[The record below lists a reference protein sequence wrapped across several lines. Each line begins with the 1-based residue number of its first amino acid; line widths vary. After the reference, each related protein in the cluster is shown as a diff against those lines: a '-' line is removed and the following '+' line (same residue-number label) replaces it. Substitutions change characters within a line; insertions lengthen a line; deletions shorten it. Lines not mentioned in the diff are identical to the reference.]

1 MHTLQRVLQQSAIL
15 SLILHT
21 AGSAGVN
28 LSGVPAPALVAVFKE
43 GGTKTLVGILKD
55 LAIQEG
61 ARS

>member
-15 SLILHT
+15 SLILHI

-28 LSGVPAPALVAVFKE
+28 LGGVPASALVAVFKE

>member
-15 SLILHT
+15 SLILHI

-55 LAIQEG
+55 LAFQEG
-61 ARS
+61 ARR

>member
-15 SLILHT
+15 SLILHI

-28 LSGVPAPALVAVFKE
+28 LSGVPASALVAVFKE